1 MIPLPHSL
9 LLSTV
14 SGEDAQSRTDRVVLT
29 PWLRFLWEAFRNILD
44 LVRNNKTFEVLYRDV
59 AKRAFKFCL
68 EYKRHSEFRK
78 LCETV
83 RLS

>member
-1 MIPLPHSL
+1 M
-9 LLSTV
+9 
-14 SGEDAQSRTDRVVLT
+14 VLT

-59 AKRAFKFCL
+59 AKRAFRFCL